1 MFIKEINFKEIITA
15 TMILFAVIDIIGSIP
30 IIIDL
35 RNKVGHIQ
43 SEKASFVS
51 ILIMV
56 SFLFI
61 GEELLKL
68 IGIDVNSFA
77 VAGSF
82 VLLFLA
88 LEMILGVKL
97 YKDDAPES
105 ASVVPLAFPLIAG
118 AGSMTTILSIKA
130 EFATINILIAIFL
143 NILFVYGV
151 LKSSRRI
158 ERLFGKGGLSVIR
171 KVFGVILLAIA
182 VKLFTSNIQGLF
194 IQ

>member
-1 MFIKEINFKEIITA
+1 MNFSFIEIITA

-43 SEKASFVS
+43 SEKASIVS
-51 ILIMV
+51 ALIMIA
-56 SFLFI
+56 FLFI
-61 GEELLKL
+61 GEGLLNL

-88 LEMILGVKL
+88 LEMILGIKL
-97 YKDDAPES
+97 YKDDAPET

-130 EFATINILIAIFL
+130 EFATINILIAIIV

-151 LKSSRRI
+151 LKSSRRL
-158 ERLFGKGGLSVIR
+158 ENLFGKGGLSVIR

-182 VKLFTSNIQGLF
+182 VKLFANNIQGLF
-194 IQ
+194 VQ